1 MVCAECFE
9 ALALAATEGTVEA
22 EAVAEGDMCMWCA
35 DVNRED
41 NADLLLCDDCDKVC
55 RKVMTWCSGCP
66 PVLFARFL
74 FTSLTKFSQ
83 AGASLPACFPGHVH
97 SVLGVRDGA

>member
-1 MVCAECFE
+1 MVFFLLMLLSMVGFGVVSDPRKCGASRPFAGVMICAECSD

-41 NADLLLCDDCDKVC
+41 NGDLLLCDECDKV
-55 RKVMTWCSGCP
+55 R
-66 PVLFARFL
+66 
-74 FTSLTKFSQ
+74 
-83 AGASLPACFPGHVH
+83 
-97 SVLGVRDGA
+97 